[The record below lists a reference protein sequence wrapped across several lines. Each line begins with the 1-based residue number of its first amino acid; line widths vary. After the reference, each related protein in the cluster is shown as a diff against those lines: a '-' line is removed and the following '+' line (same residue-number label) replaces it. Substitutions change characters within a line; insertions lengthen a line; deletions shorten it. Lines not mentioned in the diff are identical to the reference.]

1 MEKKIVEFRTTDK
14 ELQRQVMNAVTSANL
29 FAMLS
34 YEEKFNWKKFKFEK
48 VYLVNIYN
56 NN

>member
-1 MEKKIVEFRTTDK
+1 MEKKIGEFRTTDK
-14 ELQRQVMNAVTSANL
+14 ELQIQVMNAVTSANL